1 MINNFFGTQKEILTS
16 QNNNILVSAGAGSG
30 KTTIMIEKIAN
41 LIIEENVPVNNLL
54 VVTFTVLAAQ
64 EMKDRLVEKLN
75 EILLSGE
82 DKEKF
87 LNIIE
92 QVKTASIDTI
102 DGFSAKTIKKYF
114 YTLQISPNI
123 EIISDATKD
132 YYLNLTL
139 KKTIEEYNPEQLLL
153 LLDIFGGDGRNL
165 FNLQDLMLKTYYNII
180 NLEDYNLFLQKAI
193 NQYKPNSECEQIVKN
208 YILNKVNFSKKIII
222 EEFNNIDIN
231 FQLVAK
237 NWVATLENFNSNQTL
252 EEILTKLNILSLP
265 DLKGKRNCEAL
276 KTSVNNIKL
285 LINKFKEEGFFTNNQ
300 QKNDEIL
307 KYLTNFLSILTNF
320 MQNYT
325 EIKQKNNLIDFND
338 LNRLMLKLMQNKQV
352 LSELQQQFKYI
363 FIDEYQD
370 VNPLQDALI
379 NNLLTTN
386 TKLFLVGDVKQ
397 SIYGFRGANPNSFLN
412 RLLNYNKNNQLGKAY
427 NMNDNYRSNPKILNF
442 VNDVFCRIMTETE
455 ADINYLQDCV
465 IQPKRTDI
473 EDEKV
478 QILLAKEEKK
488 PLAQGLYSVKDS
500 IEQEQTNGEAI
511 LVLLSITKLIG
522 TPFYDAKQKT
532 IRPLEYK
539 DIAILSRSVEDK
551 EAKNLITFLQQNNV
565 PLNLTSKLD
574 INKNEGVKLIL
585 SILKCVIGNAD
596 DVDYLAS
603 CLALTSI
610 TLQEIAEIK
619 LENNSF
625 YSALFNSNNKNAI
638 LFKQIIKNI
647 YTTSLHSSNSQL
659 IFSLL
664 NEFGLR
670 YNLLLKSNGKQTVK
684 EIEEFCFAIS
694 GLENQLNIA
703 EFVKVMESSINK
715 ANEVESLDD
724 ENSVTVLTIH
734 KSKGLEYPVVILFN
748 TNKQFNYIT
757 DNALINFNAQ
767 LGLGVEYYNYET
779 RTKTNSI
786 PRFANKLKNDVK
798 AYKEEMRLLYVA
810 LTRAKNKLI
819 ITGQYKENSFLQ
831 AKSTNFLNMLVG
843 GFLPL
848 KEGENEFENCNIYL
862 LDEVKP
868 LTQNIEVETKVV
880 EFENKNFVY
889 LNQQKFN
896 LPLKNTVTGLN
907 TKKSETLGFATKAWL
922 TKNEQ
927 SNIDEDKAIIGT
939 HYHKALE
946 SLNFNLPYLKNTN
959 FEDVDYKKIENAHK
973 TIYPLAK
980 NAKQHKEAEFMMYVP
995 YNQLVES
1002 TVEDKVLVQGVVDLI
1017 LEYENSITIID
1028 YKFSGLPI
1036 SELKQKYNQQL
1047 NLYKLAVEQAFK
1059 KPVEH
1064 MYIYSINTSELG

>member
-1 MINNFFGTQKEILTS
+1 M
-16 QNNNILVSAGAGSG
+16 
-30 KTTIMIEKIAN
+30 
-41 LIIEENVPVNNLL
+41 
-54 VVTFTVLAAQ
+54 
-64 EMKDRLVEKLN
+64 
-75 EILLSGE
+75 
-82 DKEKF
+82 
-87 LNIIE
+87 
-92 QVKTASIDTI
+92 
-102 DGFSAKTIKKYF
+102 
-114 YTLQISPNI
+114 
-123 EIISDATKD
+123 
-132 YYLNLTL
+132 
-139 KKTIEEYNPEQLLL
+139 
-153 LLDIFGGDGRNL
+153 
-165 FNLQDLMLKTYYNII
+165 
-180 NLEDYNLFLQKAI
+180 
-193 NQYKPNSECEQIVKN
+193 
-208 YILNKVNFSKKIII
+208 
-222 EEFNNIDIN
+222 
-231 FQLVAK
+231 
-237 NWVATLENFNSNQTL
+237 
-252 EEILTKLNILSLP
+252 
-265 DLKGKRNCEAL
+265 
-276 KTSVNNIKL
+276 
-285 LINKFKEEGFFTNNQ
+285 
-300 QKNDEIL
+300 
-307 KYLTNFLSILTNF
+307 
-320 MQNYT
+320 
-325 EIKQKNNLIDFND
+325 
-338 LNRLMLKLMQNKQV
+338 
-352 LSELQQQFKYI
+352 
-363 FIDEYQD
+363 
-370 VNPLQDALI
+370 
-379 NNLLTTN
+379 
-386 TKLFLVGDVKQ
+386 
-397 SIYGFRGANPNSFLN
+397 
-412 RLLNYNKNNQLGKAY
+412 
-427 NMNDNYRSNPKILNF
+427 
-442 VNDVFCRIMTETE
+442 
-455 ADINYLQDCV
+455 
-465 IQPKRTDI
+465 
-473 EDEKV
+473 
-478 QILLAKEEKK
+478 
-488 PLAQGLYSVKDS
+488 
-500 IEQEQTNGEAI
+500 
-511 LVLLSITKLIG
+511 
-522 TPFYDAKQKT
+522 
-532 IRPLEYK
+532 
-539 DIAILSRSVEDK
+539 
-551 EAKNLITFLQQNNV
+551 
-565 PLNLTSKLD
+565 
-574 INKNEGVKLIL
+574 
-585 SILKCVIGNAD
+585 
-596 DVDYLAS
+596 
-603 CLALTSI
+603 
-610 TLQEIAEIK
+610 
-619 LENNSF
+619 
-625 YSALFNSNNKNAI
+625 
-638 LFKQIIKNI
+638 
-647 YTTSLHSSNSQL
+647 
-659 IFSLL
+659 L

-670 YNLLLKSNGKQTVK
+670 YNLLLKPNGKQTVK

-779 RTKTNSI
+779 RTKNNSI

-843 GFLPL
+843 G
-848 KEGENEFENCNIYL
+848 
-862 LDEVKP
+862 
-868 LTQNIEVETKVV
+868 
-880 EFENKNFVY
+880 
-889 LNQQKFN
+889 
-896 LPLKNTVTGLN
+896 LKNTVTGLN